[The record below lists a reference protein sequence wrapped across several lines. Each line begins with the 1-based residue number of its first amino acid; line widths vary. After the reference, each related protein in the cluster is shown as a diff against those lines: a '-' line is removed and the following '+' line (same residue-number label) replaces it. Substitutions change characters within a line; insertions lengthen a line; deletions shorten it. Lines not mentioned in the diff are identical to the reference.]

1 MNEAVIQPWWV
12 LTLRGLIAIVFGIL
26 TLMSPGITLLSL
38 ILLFAT
44 YALVG
49 GAVSVF
55 GAVQYKR
62 RDDHWWLPLLWGF
75 ISIGAGAMALLHP
88 GLSALIFVLLIGANA
103 LMTGMLDIVTAI
115 RLRKSIEGEWL
126 LAFNGLIS
134 VVFGIVVFLF
144 PGSGALALVWL
155 IGFYAIF
162 TGALLIGLSLRLRS
176 RVKQMPY
183 AKERRVTPDRRM
195 TRAYS

>member
-126 LAFNGLIS
+126 LAFNGLVS

-144 PGSGALALVWL
+144 PGPGALALVWL

-176 RVKQMPY
+176 RVKKVPHAQ
-183 AKERRVTPDRRM
+183 ERRITPDRRM
-195 TRAYS
+195 TKAYS